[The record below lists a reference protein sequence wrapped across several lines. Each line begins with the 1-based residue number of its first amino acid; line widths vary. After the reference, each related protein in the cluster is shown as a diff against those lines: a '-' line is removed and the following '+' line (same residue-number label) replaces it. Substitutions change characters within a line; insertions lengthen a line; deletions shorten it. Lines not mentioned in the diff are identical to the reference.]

1 MVIQSI
7 AKLNRMHF
15 DFPSTLQYGDDVE
28 IRGEAGKECFSLDLL
43 SDYLAFDPVESD
55 RLNKADDE
63 LPIVTTQPLHIF
75 LEIAGGWDVNANS
88 PETSTYSHGTSAR
101 RFGFRIGEEF
111 KCTIS
116 IRKEYFE
123 IILNDMPLA
132 SSEHLV
138 PVGSIHGI
146 VIDGDSKIKDI
157 RYGHPTAIRNY
168 SLINK
173 SMDLETKIIECRLTL
188 DQLVQND
195 YSLDRFD
202 DVDKCQPSDISQSVG
217 ELFWSYTDETAGEIE
232 ADMQTSHLTRARSYQ
247 LVFKQEE
254 SDHEEELNVS
264 GDLSL
269 IMADKFGVGLQSESQ
284 RNLLLLDDPEF
295 SLDERDQTDLV
306 ALFYRRRH
314 KTSRTKTGKR
324 TSKIARK
331 SMAKLS
337 SKGKLKQKT
346 LSGLSVHKEKPD
358 AGQSSC
364 DFRRSDSSGIADLT
378 SVVDT
383 GKKVSVALFDSVPL
397 SDRATSDQLIA
408 PYTHTQTNNEGT
420 FHPRETV
427 DCDTERERD
436 TSSRVRRHT
445 IHVLNC
451 ERERCGDD
459 AAGVE
464 SQTIGA
470 QRRSKRNSKRSQ
482 TIATSNPHL
491 EKPYCGIVRQPLS
504 SLDQLWDDVLPH
516 VPVPYHRL
524 PLIGH
529 TEKSI
534 HDCKENRVS
543 RARSASS
550 KENLDETGG
559 SKGSAVS
566 VTKNQVTQNQF
577 AHAIKMEEQPDNRS
591 AGELKNTGEL
601 PTSVFRVSE
610 LVCDSEMAQV
620 ECSKSVGKV
629 QTKRDGP
636 GNGTVSSATY
646 ISVERS
652 SQVKSLMSD
661 MDKQKSPSNAVKT
674 IQHKM
679 HQTKVSHPML
689 LVDYHP
695 VDNDLVIGQD
705 KALVIQN
712 NTEAPIKSTPWE
724 IPKTAGIEII
734 LTSEEKPVTH
744 ETDQVT
750 PVTSHKR
757 TSRKGHGSNRLSRV
771 VGSLLPVAVE
781 HPHPSQC
788 NHTGANRET
797 CGKIKEKNGTVNPE
811 SNLLRNGSSKRS
823 IFRSRLPRPHSE
835 LVQVSPPNIASTATE
850 PCESIS
856 PEVVRKVTTL
866 EVSFT
871 CDRKTQNTMN
881 KTPSITM
888 HEDTTQNTSTILYNG
903 GNVSSK
909 FNQKAKTEH
918 GVNQNET
925 ITTPAIATVY
935 RVGEKEKQTARSQ
948 NQNNLKEFVQ
958 SSRKWF
964 SKRFSSGRRGKH
976 SITDYPPITSVP
988 QK

>member
-1 MVIQSI
+1 MVIQSV
-7 AKLNRMHF
+7 AKLDRRMHF

-55 RLNKADDE
+55 RLKNADDE

-123 IILNDMPLA
+123 ITLNDMPLA

-157 RYGHPTAIRNY
+157 RYGHPTAIQNY
-168 SLINK
+168 SLTNK
-173 SMDLETKIIECRLTL
+173 SVELETKMIECRLTL

-202 DVDKCQPSDISQSVG
+202 DVDKCPPSDISQSVG
-217 ELFWSYTDETAGEIE
+217 ELFWSYTDETAGDIE

-254 SDHEEELNVS
+254 SDHEEELNIS
-264 GDLSL
+264 GDLAL
-269 IMADKFGVGLQSESQ
+269 IMTDKFGVDLQSESQ

-314 KTSRTKTGKR
+314 KTSRNKNGKR

-337 SKGKLKQKT
+337 SKGKPKQKT
-346 LSGLSVHKEKPD
+346 LSGLSVHKEKSD
-358 AGQSSC
+358 AGQSNC

-378 SVVDT
+378 SAVDVGRKASLT
-383 GKKVSVALFDSVPL
+383 LFESVPL

-408 PYTHTQTNNEGT
+408 PYIHTQTGSEGT
-420 FHPRETV
+420 FHPHETI
-427 DCDTERERD
+427 DCDIQRECD
-436 TSSRVRRHT
+436 AISRVRRHT

-451 ERERCGDD
+451 ERERRGDD
-459 AAGVE
+459 AAGVA
-464 SQTIGA
+464 SQTVGA

-524 PLIGH
+524 PLLEH
-529 TEKSI
+529 PDKSI
-534 HDCKENRVS
+534 HDCKEVRVS
-543 RARSASS
+543 GARSTSS

-559 SKGSAVS
+559 SKGSAAS
-566 VTKNQVTQNQF
+566 VTQNQVTQNQF
-577 AHAIKMEEQPDNRS
+577 AQAIKIEEQPSNKS
-591 AGELKNTGEL
+591 AVEMKYVVEL
-601 PTSVFRVSE
+601 PTSVLQLSERVY
-610 LVCDSEMAQV
+610 DSKMTQD
-620 ECSKSVGKV
+620 ECCKSAAKL
-629 QTKRDGP
+629 QTKPDGR
-636 GNGTVSSATY
+636 GNETVSSVTY
-646 ISVERS
+646 ISVDQS
-652 SQVKSLMSD
+652 SHANSLTSD
-661 MDKQKSPSNAVKT
+661 TDKQKSPSNAVNN
-674 IQHKM
+674 IQYKPHPK
-679 HQTKVSHPML
+679 KISHPML

-695 VDNDLVIGQD
+695 VDDDLMIDQD

-712 NTEAPIKSTPWE
+712 NTEAPIKCTPWRN
-724 IPKTAGIEII
+724 PKNAGIEII
-734 LTSEEKPVTH
+734 LTSEEKLMTH
-744 ETDQVT
+744 KTHQVT
-750 PVTSHKR
+750 PVASDKR
-757 TSRKGHGSNRLSRV
+757 TNRLGHDSNRLSRV

-781 HPHPSQC
+781 HPHPSRC
-788 NHTGANRET
+788 NHTGAKKDICVKN
-797 CGKIKEKNGTVNPE
+797 KEKDCTANPE
-811 SNLLRNGSSKRS
+811 SHLLRNGSSKRS

-835 LVQVSPPNIASTATE
+835 LVQVSPPNIAETTTE
-850 PCESIS
+850 PFKSSS
-856 PEVVRKVTTL
+856 PEVAGTVTTL

-871 CDRKTQNTMN
+871 CDRETLNTMN
-881 KTPSITM
+881 KTPPFTM
-888 HEDTTQNTSTILYNG
+888 REDSTQNTSASLSGG
-903 GNVSSK
+903 GNVLTK
-909 FNQKAKTEH
+909 FNQKVKT
-918 GVNQNET
+918 GPGSTKKN
-925 ITTPAIATVY
+925 
-935 RVGEKEKQTARSQ
+935 R
-948 NQNNLKEFVQ
+948 
-958 SSRKWF
+958 
-964 SKRFSSGRRGKH
+964 
-976 SITDYPPITSVP
+976 
-988 QK
+988 